1 MSLFQNFRLG
11 LVHLSVTLTFV
22 PVTGVLNR
30 VMIHEFE
37 ILASTVALLTV
48 MPYLFSPLQVFIGRY
63 ADTHPIAGRRRT
75 PYALAG
81 ILLCI
86 GGLQLTPFAA
96 IAIADS
102 APFAPLLAGAGFGL
116 WGIGYNLAVV
126 SYLSLASE
134 LSTPAERP
142 RVVSVMWVMMVLGS
156 IAAAVLIG
164 RALAPYSNTALI
176 GVFQSVGLVSL
187 GCAAIGLWR
196 LEPKAKTAQTRT
208 EVRWSPSE
216 VLATLAKKP
225 EVRIFFIYL
234 VLMLASILG
243 QDVLLEPFA
252 ARAFAMSVKD
262 TTHLT
267 AIWGVAT
274 LAAMLLYGFLLNRF
288 FSRKQGAQIGL
299 ALAACGLLLIAASGL
314 LGLKAAFFIG
324 LATLGLGTGIATA
337 TNLALMLGMTPE
349 GQTGVYMGAW
359 GIADALSRALG
370 NFLSGVWRDAM
381 TYLSGNPL
389 VGYVSVFLTQVL
401 LLGVSLWLLQKISEE
416 TATPKREDLAES
428 IAIVAEGS
436 N

>member
-22 PVTGVLNR
+22 PITGVLNR

-37 ILASTVALLTV
+37 ILAGVVALLMV

-75 PYALAG
+75 PYILAG
-81 ILLCI
+81 ALLCAV
-86 GGLQLTPFAA
+86 GLQLTPFAA
-96 IAIADS
+96 IAMAEGRPIA
-102 APFAPLLAGAGFGL
+102 ALLAASGFGL

-142 RVVSVMWVMMVLGS
+142 RVVSVMWVMMILGS
-156 IAAAVLIG
+156 IASAILIG
-164 RALAPYSNTALI
+164 RALSPYSNEALV
-176 GVFQSVGLVSL
+176 GVFQKVGLVSFSCVVL
-187 GCAAIGLWR
+187 GLWG
-196 LEPKAKTAQTRT
+196 LEPKAAAAKNAAPERLAPSAILAQ
-208 EVRWSPSE
+208 
-216 VLATLAKKP
+216 LAKKA

-252 ARAFAMSVKD
+252 AKAFEMSVKE
-262 TTHLT
+262 TTQLT
-267 AIWGVAT
+267 AIWGAAT
-274 LAAMLLYGFLLNRF
+274 LSAMLLYGFVLNRF
-288 FSRKQGAQIGL
+288 FSRKQGARLGLMLAAIGL
-299 ALAACGLLLIAASGL
+299 LTIAVSGL
-314 LGLKAAFFIG
+314 LGVKASFLVG
-324 LATLGLGTGIATA
+324 LATLGLGTGIATS

-370 NFLSGVWRDAM
+370 NFLSGVWRDM
-381 TYLSGNPL
+381 LTYLLGSPL
-389 VGYVSVFLTQVL
+389 LGYVSVFVTQAV
-401 LLGVSLWLLQKISEE
+401 LLGVSLWLLQKVAEE
-416 TATPKREDLAES
+416 VASKKRESLAES
-428 IAIVAEGS
+428 IALAAET

>member
-22 PVTGVLNR
+22 PITGVLNR

-37 ILASTVALLTV
+37 ILAGVVALLMV

-75 PYALAG
+75 PYILVGA
-81 ILLCI
+81 LLCAV
-86 GGLQLTPFAA
+86 GLQLTPFAA
-96 IAIADS
+96 IAMAEGQPV
-102 APFAPLLAGAGFGL
+102 AALLSVAGFGL

-134 LSTPAERP
+134 LSTPVERP
-142 RVVSVMWVMMVLGS
+142 RVVSVMWVMMILGS
-156 IAAAVLIG
+156 IASAILIG
-164 RALAPYSNTALI
+164 RALSPYSNEALVD
-176 GVFQSVGLVSL
+176 VFQRVGLVSFSCVAL
-187 GCAAIGLWR
+187 GLWG
-196 LEPKAKTAQTRT
+196 LEPKAATAQNAAPERLA
-208 EVRWSPSE
+208 PSAI
-216 VLATLAKKP
+216 LAELAKKA

-252 ARAFAMSVKD
+252 AKAFEMSVKE
-262 TTHLT
+262 TTQLT
-267 AIWGVAT
+267 AIWGAAT
-274 LAAMLLYGFLLNRF
+274 LSAMLLYGFAFNRAL
-288 FSRKQGAQIGL
+288 SRKQGAQLGL
-299 ALAACGLLLIAASGL
+299 ALAAIGLLTIAVSGL
-314 LGLKAAFFIG
+314 LGVKASFLVG
-324 LATLGLGTGIATA
+324 LATLGLGTGIATS

-370 NFLSGVWRDAM
+370 NFLSGIWRDM
-381 TYLSGNPL
+381 LTYLLGNPL
-389 VGYVSVFLTQVL
+389 LGYVSVFLTQAL
-401 LLGVSLWLLQKISEE
+401 LLGVSLWLLQKVGEE
-416 TATPKREDLAES
+416 VANKKRESLAES
-428 IAIVAEGS
+428 IALAAET